1 MPTYIEDIKLL
12 VRDLL
17 RQNWDNT
24 NMVKDVADADIHT
37 GWWDDGK
44 GFPQVTVTSDEESP
58 LNGGETGITALKGD
72 GSGYIQHRN
81 GTVLVDLWVGS
92 RADYDNRGEEQVQL
106 QEMMD
111 EVERIVYDNLQNLTD
126 VDSIAIS
133 TRTKLVDEGADP
145 TEHRCQFELTYNW
158 TKQ

>member
-1 MPTYIEDIKLL
+1 MPVVIEDIKLL

-17 RQNWDNT
+17 RDEWDNSS
-24 NMVKDVADADIHT
+24 MVKDVSSSDIHT

-58 LNGGETGITALKGD
+58 LNGGETGVTAIRGSGD
-72 GSGYIQHRN
+72 GYIQHRN
-81 GTVLVDLWVGS
+81 GTLLVDLWVGS
-92 RADYDNRGEEQVQL
+92 RADYENRGDEQVQL
-106 QEMMD
+106 RQMMN
-111 EVERIVYDNLQNLTD
+111 EVERIVFENLQSLAG
-126 VDSIAIS
+126 VDSIAITS
-133 TRTKLVDEGADP
+133 RTKMVDEGADP